1 MSIILNR
8 IAPKVES
15 ILSETQAGFRKNRST
30 VEQITNLRVLCEKRR
45 NVSNPVFHNFID
57 FKKAFVRVWHNRM
70 FDTLLKFNIG
80 KRMTHLMKQL
90 YQKARTKVLSGN
102 AYSEWF
108 QATVGVRQGCI
119 LSPILF
125 NLFLERIMLDALE
138 DFEEGI
144 KCGGKTVNN
153 LRFADDI
160 DLMAGKEEHLQTLTT
175 RLDETSKRYGMEV
188 STEKSKTM
196 ITGGQ
201 DATLNI
207 RIGNNQLEHVKKFC
221 YLGSTIT
228 QNETSDQEIK
238 ERIGKATSALV
249 KLSNIWKSKDIKI
262 TNKIYFLRT
271 LVISIFLYG
280 CEAWT
285 LSVAIRRKIDAF
297 EMKAYRR
304 LLNITW
310 KDRRTN
316 ESVWEEIRRK
326 SKIDNMK
333 RLITIVEERKFK
345 FFGHQI
351 RADGLTKSIIQ
362 GCVAGERKRGRPK
375 RVWMDD
381 LKEWSGLGTQ
391 QLCHET
397 EDRNGWRDSVDSWVH
412 RRPLGLRN

>member
-1 MSIILNR
+1 MIKNGGESVVDAYHILCNRILETGQWPDQWTESILILILKKKASKKCSEHRTISLICHPSKILLSIILNR

-45 NVSNPVFHNFID
+45 NVSNPVFRNFID
-57 FKKAFVRVWHNRM
+57 FKKAFDRVWHNGM

-175 RLDETSKRYGMEV
+175 RLDEGNKEEV
-188 STEKSKTM
+188 
-196 ITGGQ
+196 
-201 DATLNI
+201 
-207 RIGNNQLEHVKKFC
+207 
-221 YLGSTIT
+221 
-228 QNETSDQEIK
+228 
-238 ERIGKATSALV
+238 
-249 KLSNIWKSKDIKI
+249 
-262 TNKIYFLRT
+262 
-271 LVISIFLYG
+271 
-280 CEAWT
+280 
-285 LSVAIRRKIDAF
+285 
-297 EMKAYRR
+297 
-304 LLNITW
+304 
-310 KDRRTN
+310 KDRQY
-316 ESVWEEIRRK
+316 EE
-326 SKIDNMK
+326 
-333 RLITIVEERKFK
+333 
-345 FFGHQI
+345 
-351 RADGLTKSIIQ
+351 ADYY
-362 GCVAGERKRGRPK
+362 R
-375 RVWMDD
+375 
-381 LKEWSGLGTQ
+381 
-391 QLCHET
+391 
-397 EDRNGWRDSVDSWVH
+397 
-412 RRPLGLRN
+412 